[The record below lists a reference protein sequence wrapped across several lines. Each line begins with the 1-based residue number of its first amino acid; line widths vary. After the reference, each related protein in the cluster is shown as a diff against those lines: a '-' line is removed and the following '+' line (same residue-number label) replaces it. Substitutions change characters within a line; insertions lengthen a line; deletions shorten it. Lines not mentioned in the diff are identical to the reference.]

1 MVGAMSTLSIRST
14 DDQGQDAAYGPA
26 VPVAL
31 ALSALGGVTFGGLT
45 QLGQSFLPDWL
56 HSVANSAAPW
66 VVLAFLFALLSRAMW
81 AACASG
87 LLTLAGLELGYVAM
101 ASIRGYPSAVT
112 TVAFWL
118 VAAVVFGP
126 PVGLGA
132 YLLRIR
138 AERWG
143 AAGGGLLAGIV
154 SGEGLSSYLRIRD
167 TTSPGYWIAE
177 MLVGL
182 GLLGLVCRRAG
193 VGWAIAGFVV
203 GVVCLLATG
212 YVSVFGA

>member
-1 MVGAMSTLSIRST
+1 MVEAMSALSIRST
-14 DDQGQDAAYGPA
+14 DNHDPDAAYGPA

-45 QLGQSFLPDWL
+45 QLGQSLLPDWL
-56 HSVANSAAPW
+56 HSLANSAAPW
-66 VVLAFLFALLSRAMW
+66 VVLAFLFALLSRVMW

-87 LLTLAGLELGYVAM
+87 FLTLAGLELGYVAM
-101 ASIRGYPSAVT
+101 AAIRGYPSAVT
-112 TVAFWL
+112 TVSFWL

-138 AERWG
+138 AEGWG

-154 SGEGLSSYLRIRD
+154 SGEGLSSYLRVRD
-167 TTSPGYWIAE
+167 TTTPGYWVAE

-182 GLLGLVCRRAG
+182 GLLALVCRRAG
-193 VGWAIAGFVV
+193 VLWAIVGFVV
-203 GVVCLLATG
+203 GLGCLLSTG
-212 YVSVFGA
+212 YISMFGA